1 MGEKLWAKKC
11 EEESGDQAVVSQKPK
26 SPSQRRHEEGMA
38 VMQGTCV
45 CSALV
50 CAARQSPQRA
60 CAARVEPSLHTVGL
74 WHSFRDQGIKGTG
87 TGQLLI
93 RAAFFSFFSRFFP
106 AFFCPRSGSRP
117 EEGRG

>member
-1 MGEKLWAKKC
+1 VGEKLWAKKC

-50 CAARQSPQRA
+50 CAFGIPL
-60 CAARVEPSLHTVGL
+60 E
-74 WHSFRDQGIKGTG
+74 IKG
-87 TGQLLI
+87 
-93 RAAFFSFFSRFFP
+93 SREREP
-106 AFFCPRSGSRP
+106 GSC
-117 EEGRG
+117 